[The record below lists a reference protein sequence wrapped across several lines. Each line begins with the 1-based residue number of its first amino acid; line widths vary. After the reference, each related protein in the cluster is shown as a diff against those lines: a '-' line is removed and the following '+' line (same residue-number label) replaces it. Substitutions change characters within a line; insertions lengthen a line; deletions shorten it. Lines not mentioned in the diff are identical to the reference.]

1 MDKGLKGVVW
11 VGAVG
16 ERGAVGSEELIWVV
30 ITWQA
35 DQGWYRGLIGV
46 DDISVVS

>member
-1 MDKGLKGVVW
+1 MDKGLKGVVG

-16 ERGAVGSEELIWVV
+16 ERDVVVSEELILVV

-35 DQGWYRGLIGV
+35 DLGWYRGLIGV
-46 DDISVVS
+46 DGISVVS